1 MNTCS
6 GRKIIGFWAL
16 KNEVKLYHCLLWWG
30 ALQEKSVRWPISTW
44 CWRLWKLIF
53 FNNFIP
59 WCTLYTIWLDCTHL
73 RSTWCCCWYY
83 WKQVCFWVRKETSSS
98 SENSFH
104 FSKIVQKVK
113 RKCKHLLLFFCGVLH
128 KKSKACANNNNKIP
142 KSMWIIDRATAE
154 RQITLWKISHQSL
167 TGHPLERRI
176 FLCHG
181 IGSPGFLC
189 YDQSPW
195 CFQVQPPPFPQFW
208 ETYWRA
214 VKTPSLKREMKKNP
228 KCAPPFLFFASLS
241 FVIPRATLKYS
252 EKVKWNKWYRV
263 KLSVSSPFTPTK

>member
-1 MNTCS
+1 M
-6 GRKIIGFWAL
+6 RGFAGKVSSLANFNMVLEAL
-16 KNEVKLYHCLLWWG
+16 KAHFP
-30 ALQEKSVRWPISTW
+30 QQ
-44 CWRLWKLIF
+44 
-53 FNNFIP
+53 
-59 WCTLYTIWLDCTHL
+59 LYTLMHTIHYLARLYLLEINLKLLLVLLKTGVL
-73 RSTWCCCWYY
+73 
-83 WKQVCFWVRKETSSS
+83 WVRKETSSSS

-167 TGHPLERRI
+167 AGHPLERRI

-252 EKVKWNKWYRV
+252 EKVKWNKWYWV
-263 KLSVSSPFTPTK
+263 KLSVSSPSLTK

>member
-1 MNTCS
+1 M
-6 GRKIIGFWAL
+6 
-16 KNEVKLYHCLLWWG
+16 
-30 ALQEKSVRWPISTW
+30 
-44 CWRLWKLIF
+44 
-53 FNNFIP
+53 
-59 WCTLYTIWLDCTHL
+59 
-73 RSTWCCCWYY
+73 
-83 WKQVCFWVRKETSSS
+83 RKETSSS

-167 TGHPLERRI
+167 AGHPLERRI

-195 CFQVQPPPFPQFW
+195 CLFPSSTSSFSSILGNLLKGGQNTKPQKRD
-208 ETYWRA
+208 EKEPQMRA
-214 VKTPSLKREMKKNP
+214 SFSIFCFLVLCDSKSDFEIFRE
-228 KCAPPFLFFASLS
+228 
-241 FVIPRATLKYS
+241 S
-252 EKVKWNKWYRV
+252 EME
-263 KLSVSSPFTPTK
+263 

>member
-1 MNTCS
+1 M
-6 GRKIIGFWAL
+6 RGFAGKVSSLANFNMVLEAL
-16 KNEVKLYHCLLWWG
+16 KAHFP
-30 ALQEKSVRWPISTW
+30 QQ
-44 CWRLWKLIF
+44 
-53 FNNFIP
+53 
-59 WCTLYTIWLDCTHL
+59 LYTLMHTIHYLARLYLLEINLMLLLVLLKTGVL
-73 RSTWCCCWYY
+73 
-83 WKQVCFWVRKETSSS
+83 WVRKETSSS

-167 TGHPLERRI
+167 AGHPLERRI

-195 CFQVQPPPFPQFW
+195 CVSKFNLLLFLNFGKLIEGRSKHQ
-208 ETYWRA
+208 A
-214 VKTPSLKREMKKNP
+214 SKEMKKNP

-252 EKVKWNKWYRV
+252 EKVKWNKWYWV
-263 KLSVSSPFTPTK
+263 KLSVSSPSLTK